1 MKEDLSKLEYLIL
14 FLNNNIKYDFK
25 LKDYVDPNSTRY
37 IFTIKIDNSYFK
49 LKWVS
54 SYYDSRRKLSLYIK
68 DKFFYKKVFFS
79 KDPSIASNIN
89 EFILR
94 YKDKIEEDKKNR
106 IFLALNNDSQLQRKF
121 KLKDILK

>member
-89 EFILR
+89 EFILK